1 MQLCKCINF
10 FLKTHNK
17 QINQYCLNFTIF
29 FTQKKSF
36 KKMVGVQVESC
47 VGSGWPAKNTGR
59 IMGQPVFASGQKN
72 RVRVGYFSG
81 WVGLENSYPFCHV
94 YLSSSSEICIWVF
107 SLFALSHRESLCWG
121 EIGLYFFKRKP
132 IFSVYFD
139 PFKFQ
144 VNPEKSESK

>member
-29 FTQKKSF
+29 FTQKKSL
-36 KKMVGVQVESC
+36 KKMVRVQVESC
-47 VGSGWPAKNTGR
+47 VGLGWPAKNIGR
-59 IMGQPVFASGQKN
+59 ITGQPVFALGKKN
-72 RVRVGYFSG
+72 RVRVGHFSG
-81 WVGLENSYPFCHV
+81 WVGLENSYLFCHV

-121 EIGLYFFKRKP
+121 ETGLYFFKRKS